1 MMTLLMTMMRKMVM
15 TTRAVLE
22 PCISRD
28 IESAVHA
35 GAAAYTGVSALAFTP
50 HHHHRGGDDHNHS
63 DDDGNGDGSSKD
75 DA

>member
-1 MMTLLMTMMRKMVM
+1 MQLN
-15 TTRAVLE
+15 
-22 PCISRD
+22 SRD

-50 HHHHRGGDDHNHS
+50 HHHHRGGGDHNHS
-63 DDDGNGDGSSKD
+63 GDDGNGDGSSKD

>member
-15 TTRAVLE
+15 TTRALLE

-35 GAAAYTGVSALAFTP
+35 GAAAYTGVSVAFTP
-50 HHHHRGGDDHNHS
+50 DDEE
-63 DDDGNGDGSSKD
+63 DGDGDGDGDGDHHSEY
-75 DA
+75 A

>member
-15 TTRAVLE
+15 TTRALLE

-35 GAAAYTGVSALAFTP
+35 GAAAYTGVSAAFTP
-50 HHHHRGGDDHNHS
+50 DHDDGDDDDH
-63 DDDGNGDGSSKD
+63 DDDFDYVD
-75 DA
+75 DD

>member
-1 MMTLLMTMMRKMVM
+1 MN
-15 TTRAVLE
+15 
-22 PCISRD
+22 SRD

-50 HHHHRGGDDHNHS
+50 HHHHRGGGG
-63 DDDGNGDGSSKD
+63 DDGDGDDGDGDGRSKD